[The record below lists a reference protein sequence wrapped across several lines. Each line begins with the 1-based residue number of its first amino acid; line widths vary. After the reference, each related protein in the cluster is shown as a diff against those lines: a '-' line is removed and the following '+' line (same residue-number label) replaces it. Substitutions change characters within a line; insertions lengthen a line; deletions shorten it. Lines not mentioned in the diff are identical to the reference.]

1 MNKTKYGIFD
11 FFKFTKKR
19 RQNTQEPANKQ
30 TWIKHAISEFIG
42 TIFISM
48 GLAGLRIYVGNKPIE
63 HLFLLHNTIV
73 GFFAGFIVVG
83 LCLFIFLRWSCDL
96 NPAVTLT
103 RYLNGTNTGRYA
115 LMKFAMQV
123 LGMFAAAGIIYA
135 IGLSTSTTG
144 MPNSPIL
151 ADVAAGKAFD
161 NVKSDD
167 VMAGSTWIFF
177 TELVMTAILLFPIF
191 SPNIND
197 KYRDLM
203 IMFIISLSV
212 WMGILGGSAAINPAR
227 GLAQQLPYLFNAAS
241 TGATVSN
248 SFIGGT
254 VAMTLGSSLAPVFY
268 LFIQGVT
275 QKYVNPFVVYCIKFK
290 NNKNNNMRTK

>member
-48 GLAGLRIYVGNKPIE
+48 GLAGLSIYVGNKQIE
-63 HLFLLHNTIV
+63 NLFLLHYTIV

-83 LCLFIFLRWSCDL
+83 LCLFFFLRWSCDL

-135 IGLSTSTTG
+135 IGINTSTKG

-151 ADVAAGKAFD
+151 ANDAAGKAFD

-254 VAMTLGSSLAPVFY
+254 IAMTLGSSLAPVFY
-268 LFIQGVT
+268 LFIQGIT

-290 NNKNNNMRTK
+290 NNRNNNMTTK

>member
-48 GLAGLRIYVGNKPIE
+48 GLAGLSIYVGNKQIE
-63 HLFLLHNTIV
+63 NLFLLHYTIV

-83 LCLFIFLRWSCDL
+83 LCLFFFLRWSCDL

-135 IGLSTSTTG
+135 IGINTSTTG
-144 MPNSPIL
+144 MPNAPIL

-268 LFIQGVT
+268 LFIQGIT

-290 NNKNNNMRTK
+290 NDRNNNMTTK

>member
-48 GLAGLRIYVGNKPIE
+48 GLAGLSIYVGNKQIE
-63 HLFLLHNTIV
+63 NLFLLHYTIV

-83 LCLFIFLRWSCDL
+83 LCLFFFLRWSCDL

-135 IGLSTSTTG
+135 IGINTSTTG

-151 ADVAAGKAFD
+151 ANVAADKAFD

-254 VAMTLGSSLAPVFY
+254 IAMTLGSSLAPVFY
-268 LFIQGVT
+268 LFIQGIT

-290 NNKNNNMRTK
+290 NNRNNNMTTK

>member
-48 GLAGLRIYVGNKPIE
+48 GLAGLSIYVGNKQIE
-63 HLFLLHNTIV
+63 NLFLLHYTIV

-83 LCLFIFLRWSCDL
+83 LCLFFFLRWSCDL

-135 IGLSTSTTG
+135 IGINTSTTG

-151 ADVAAGKAFD
+151 ANVAAGKAFD

-254 VAMTLGSSLAPVFY
+254 IAMTLGSSLAPVFY
-268 LFIQGVT
+268 LFIQGIT

-290 NNKNNNMRTK
+290 NDRNNNMTTK

>member
-48 GLAGLRIYVGNKPIE
+48 GLAGLSIYVGNKQIE
-63 HLFLLHNTIV
+63 NLFLLHYTIV

-83 LCLFIFLRWSCDL
+83 LCLFFFLRWSCDL

-135 IGLSTSTTG
+135 IGMNTSTTG
-144 MPNSPIL
+144 MPNEPIL

-197 KYRDLM
+197 KYRDLI

-254 VAMTLGSSLAPVFY
+254 IAMTLGSSLAPVFY
-268 LFIQGVT
+268 LFIQGIT

-290 NNKNNNMRTK
+290 NNRNNNMTTK

>member
-48 GLAGLRIYVGNKPIE
+48 GLAGLSIYVGNKQIE
-63 HLFLLHNTIV
+63 NLFLLHYTIV

-83 LCLFIFLRWSCDL
+83 LCLFFFLRWSCDL

-135 IGLSTSTTG
+135 IGINTSTTG

-151 ADVAAGKAFD
+151 ANVAAGKAFD

-268 LFIQGVT
+268 LFIQGIT

-290 NNKNNNMRTK
+290 NDRNNNMTTK

>member
-48 GLAGLRIYVGNKPIE
+48 GLAGLSIYVGNKQIE
-63 HLFLLHNTIV
+63 NLFLLHYTIV

-83 LCLFIFLRWSCDL
+83 LCLFFFLRWSCDL

-135 IGLSTSTTG
+135 IGINTSTTG
-144 MPNSPIL
+144 MPNLPIL

-268 LFIQGVT
+268 LFIQGIT

-290 NNKNNNMRTK
+290 NDRNNNMTTK

>member
-30 TWIKHAISEFIG
+30 TWIKHALSEFIG

-48 GLAGLRIYVGNKPIE
+48 GLAGLSIYVGNKPIK

-83 LCLFIFLRWSCDL
+83 LCLFFFLRWSCDL

-135 IGLSTSTTG
+135 IGMNTSTTG

-167 VMAGSTWIFF
+167 VTAGSTWIFF

-290 NNKNNNMRTK
+290 NDRNNNMTTK

>member
-48 GLAGLRIYVGNKPIE
+48 GLAGLSIYVGNKQIE
-63 HLFLLHNTIV
+63 NLFLLHYTIV

-83 LCLFIFLRWSCDL
+83 LCLFFFLRWSCDL

-135 IGLSTSTTG
+135 IGINTSTTG
-144 MPNSPIL
+144 MPNAPIL

-268 LFIQGVT
+268 LFIQGIT

-290 NNKNNNMRTK
+290 NNRNNNMTTK